1 MATFSV
7 AAFAMKNSN
16 ILHNKHF
23 IEKKGIAMKPK
34 KSPTMP
40 LLTKKK
46 QIDTF
51 ILKNPSQ
58 KSQTRV
64 MSIFSLWLYLM
75 IKMNEKKLHP

>member
-1 MATFSV
+1 
-7 AAFAMKNSN
+7 
-16 ILHNKHF
+16 
-23 IEKKGIAMKPK
+23 MKPK
-34 KSPTMP
+34 KFCSKSNNATAN
-40 LLTKKK
+40 KKK